1 MKSQESRVCTLA
13 SVKTTSVPD
22 QDMGVATSEFT
33 GSSIASSLTPETLA
47 KLKTLENAGDD
58 ELELENDEH

>member
-1 MKSQESRVCTLA
+1 MA